1 MSTLNISIPDSYHEM
16 VKTVSKEDK
25 ISINKF
31 IASAIGEKLSAMQT
45 AAYLQK
51 RAERGSREKFLT
63 VLNNAPDIEPK
74 EYDK

>member
-1 MSTLNISIPDSYHEM
+1 MSI
-16 VKTVSKEDK
+16 SKEDK
-25 ISINKF
+25 ISINQF

-51 RAERGSREKFLT
+51 RAEKGSREKFLT
-63 VLNNAPDIEPK
+63 VLNNALDIEPK

>member
-1 MSTLNISIPDSYHEM
+1 MSTLSINIPDSYHEM

-25 ISINKF
+25 ISINQF

-51 RAERGSREKFLT
+51 RAERGSREKFLA
-63 VLNNAPDIEPK
+63 VLNNAPDIEPE

>member
-1 MSTLNISIPDSYHEM
+1 MSTLSINIPDSYHKM

-25 ISINKF
+25 ISINQF

-51 RAERGSREKFLT
+51 RAERGSREKFLA
-63 VLNNAPDIEPK
+63 VLNNVPNTEPE
-74 EYDK
+74 EYDR

>member
-1 MSTLNISIPDSYHEM
+1 MSTLSINIPDSYHKM

-25 ISINKF
+25 ISINQF

-63 VLNNAPDIEPK
+63 VLNNAPNIESG
-74 EYDK
+74 EFDK

>member
-1 MSTLNISIPDSYHEM
+1 MSTLSINIPDSYHKM
-16 VKTVSKEDK
+16 VKTVSKEGK
-25 ISINKF
+25 ISINQF

-51 RAERGSREKFLT
+51 RAERGSREKFLA
-63 VLNNAPDIEPK
+63 VLNNVPNTEPE

>member
-1 MSTLNISIPDSYHEM
+1 MSTLSINIPDSYHKM

-25 ISINKF
+25 ISINQF

-51 RAERGSREKFLT
+51 RAERGSREKFLAI
-63 VLNNAPDIEPK
+63 LNNASNTEPE

>member
-1 MSTLNISIPDSYHEM
+1 MSTLSINIPDSYHEM

-25 ISINKF
+25 ISINQF